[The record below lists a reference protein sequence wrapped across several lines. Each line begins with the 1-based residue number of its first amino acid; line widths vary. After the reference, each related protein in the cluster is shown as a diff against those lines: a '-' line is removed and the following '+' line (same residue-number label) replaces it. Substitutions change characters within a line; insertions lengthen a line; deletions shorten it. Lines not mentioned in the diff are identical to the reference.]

1 MATFIQEVLG
11 LLAKK
16 KTVNT
21 LIKDKDYFELG
32 RKRDS
37 KLVTGGYSPEMDA
50 LAIKAEDLMCVM
62 LSNTLQGGVN
72 YVPIFS
78 PPIPGSN
85 CPKGP
90 LVNSKLYQNP
100 STGTLE
106 FKDDAKFEH
115 GVIDTAGSYGT
126 AGQVLTSTVTG
137 VQWTTNGSGTVTS
150 VDASGGTTGL
160 TFSGGPVVSS
170 GVLTLGGTLG
180 AANGGT
186 GLSQTPLQNQ
196 LLFGNASAGY
206 SLVTL
211 TGGTGISYNVSSGN
225 LFITNTAPD
234 QVVSITAGAN
244 VTVTGSYPNFTVAAS
259 AAATARKAYLG
270 IQWRGATNPYFS
282 IPFNSPT
289 EIPFDAVSYAYID
302 GGAAGIGF
310 YNPTPTE
317 ARVVPGESGLYRIRF
332 SLNID
337 AQSQQD
343 VHSLRAWL
351 FNNSTGQRVLQLIAT
366 VPATSAGTDRIRIY
380 QGTSDYVLTQSN
392 EYSII
397 LEITGSGTP
406 GYPVLNYAVTELV
419 IDSIKI

>member
-180 AANGGT
+180 VANGGT

-282 IPFNSPT
+282 IPFNSP
-289 EIPFDAVSYAYID
+289 
-302 GGAAGIGF
+302 AAAFLKAALISSTF
-310 YNPTPTE
+310 F
-317 ARVVPGESGLYRIRF
+317 GLF
-332 SLNID
+332 TTHVKS
-337 AQSQQD
+337 
-343 VHSLRAWL
+343 V
-351 FNNSTGQRVLQLIAT
+351 
-366 VPATSAGTDRIRIY
+366 
-380 QGTSDYVLTQSN
+380 N
-392 EYSII
+392 EP
-397 LEITGSGTP
+397 SGTGTRIP
-406 GYPVLNYAVTELV
+406 APPSFPSICGNIFVMAFAAPVVVGTILTAAALALRKSV
-419 IDSIKI
+419 